1 MSRAEHVKAASSEE
15 YFRNSDWLS
24 TKGLEKEATVDKATV
39 LRECRFSKSTSHLIN
54 LTKEKR
60 DKRKK
65 KKKKNSTQQFSGL

>member
-1 MSRAEHVKAASSEE
+1 MLLIS
-15 YFRNSDWLS
+15 YFKCNLS
-24 TKGLEKEATVDKATV
+24 GLEKEATVDKATV

-65 KKKKNSTQQFSGL
+65 KKKYSTQQFSGL

>member
-1 MSRAEHVKAASSEE
+1 M
-15 YFRNSDWLS
+15 LS
-24 TKGLEKEATVDKATV
+24 GLEKEATVDKATV

-65 KKKKNSTQQFSGL
+65 KKKYSTQQFSGL